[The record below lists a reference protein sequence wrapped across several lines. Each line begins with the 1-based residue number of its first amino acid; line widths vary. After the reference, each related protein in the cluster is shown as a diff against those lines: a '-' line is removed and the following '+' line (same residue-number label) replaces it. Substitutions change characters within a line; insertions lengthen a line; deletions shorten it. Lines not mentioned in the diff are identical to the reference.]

1 MAPRIVASLYFY
13 FVKDL
18 ERDSFDLPVP
28 MWWVKFLSFSK
39 NEMMILHG
47 NVIVLSISFFDTKQ
61 TVFRL
66 DFKWNNNSFTVNS
79 LHLQSIWGVMLHLLS
94 RLPFE
99 WRTLRTY
106 LLVATM
112 QCIVV
117 TYLFHLMGGLITFG
131 IGTFVFAVK
140 ATAEVGRGLKLLNPR
155 LMCNIRWNA
164 YVYLFTIMQYWKS
177 WVFFG
182 YLYGMSCNL
191 NQSL

>member
-1 MAPRIVASLYFY
+1 
-13 FVKDL
+13 
-18 ERDSFDLPVP
+18 
-28 MWWVKFLSFSK
+28 MWLFGVFHFL
-39 NEMMILHG
+39 I
-47 NVIVLSISFFDTKQ
+47 IITKQ

-140 ATAEVGRGLKLLNPR
+140 AVTEVGRGLKLLNGI
-155 LMCNIRWNA
+155 LKSKTDVQHSMKCIRISVHYHAILKELSIFWVPVRNELQFKSIVITSSLPDLPA
-164 YVYLFTIMQYWKS
+164 SLVIGFNRYLWP
-177 WVFFG
+177 V
-182 YLYGMSCNL
+182 SCGQL
-191 NQSL
+191 